1 MHNGKLGDQE
11 DVRSVFNNFG
21 NLVALPLLI
30 SNSPLKIKKNEK
42 GKKSIHRIGV
52 NSPH

>member
-1 MHNGKLGDQE
+1 MHNGKLYDQE
-11 DVRSVFNNFG
+11 DVNRAFDNFR

-42 GKKSIHRIGV
+42 RKNSIHRIGG
-52 NSPH
+52 NSPY